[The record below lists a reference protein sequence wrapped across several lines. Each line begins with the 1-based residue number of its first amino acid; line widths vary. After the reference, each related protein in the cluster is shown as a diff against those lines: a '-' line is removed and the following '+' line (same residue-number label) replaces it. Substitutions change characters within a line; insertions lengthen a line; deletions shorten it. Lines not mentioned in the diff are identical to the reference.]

1 MLDFQA
7 TEVRAYD
14 PDGQYLRTIAG
25 PGEGPGEITEANGIL
40 LSGDTLLWIHDH
52 GKWMIIG
59 VDPAG
64 EEVRRFNKPV
74 MSYTY
79 IWDGVFDNRG
89 RYWKRTFH
97 RDGGFTYPPPPGL
110 SSSTS
115 RRYYKSHDLSS
126 GAIDSVYL
134 GESSDR
140 SYTYED
146 SYGLWQY
153 LPLRFE
159 ASEMIG
165 LIPSGGF
172 WRANSASYRIGRTGE
187 SGDTLVVIEAG
198 LPVQRVTAE
207 DRSAYVEGTLEN
219 WPGLRREAE
228 EVAALMPDVKPILAG
243 MFVDDEG
250 RLWVERV
257 TPSEAPAFYDR
268 YSEDGDYLGSIR
280 LGFRP
285 ARGRFWVQK
294 GSIYTWVTDEMGVP
308 FIVRAPFS

>member
-1 MLDFQA
+1 M
-7 TEVRAYD
+7 
-14 PDGQYLRTIAG
+14 
-25 PGEGPGEITEANGIL
+25 
-40 LSGDTLLWIHDH
+40 
-52 GKWMIIG
+52 
-59 VDPAG
+59 
-64 EEVRRFNKPV
+64 RRFNKPV

-97 RDGGFTYPPPPGL
+97 RDGGFTYPP
-110 SSSTS
+110 
-115 RRYYKSHDLSS
+115 
-126 GAIDSVYL
+126 
-134 GESSDR
+134 
-140 SYTYED
+140 
-146 SYGLWQY
+146 
-153 LPLRFE
+153 
-159 ASEMIG
+159 
-165 LIPSGGF
+165 
-172 WRANSASYRIGRTGE
+172 
-187 SGDTLVVIEAG
+187 IEAG